1 MQQELLNAVS
11 DLDDVA
17 SLLQN
22 TFVAKDEII
31 EMLIIGAIAQEH
43 VLLAGPPGTGKSEL
57 VKRFAHL
64 CTPRKYEDEH
74 TVPYF
79 EYLLTRFTEPN
90 ELFGPVDIKT
100 FQAGG
105 GYKRIIKGLLPTTE
119 IAFLDE
125 IFKANS
131 AILNALLTILNERI
145 FYNGGRPESIPLLFL
160 VGATNEV
167 PDDPDLAAL
176 YDRFP
181 TRLWSD
187 NVADNRFAEL
197 IQCGWQ
203 QERQKIRDGH
213 QISLSNVT
221 SSKTLRRLHQ
231 ALNQV
236 NFDAVSRS
244 YHEAIR
250 RIRSEGIEVS
260 DRRAVKLL
268 KLVAAASLRRGSL
281 TAEEQDF
288 HVLRHCWNSREQV
301 PHLEAL
307 LAPYLEKSSA
317 TSPLRNRHLE
327 ALTAEITVL
336 EKRAPKLSSDI
347 DLADFLHQAERLR
360 RELIE
365 HPEMILAAPHLQ
377 QLEGLIDVTLNNLE
391 NHV

>member
-17 SLLQN
+17 SLLKS

-64 CTPRKYEDEH
+64 CTPRKYDDEH

-90 ELFGPVDIKT
+90 EIFGPVDIKT
-100 FQAGG
+100 FQDGG
-105 GYKRIIKGLLPTTE
+105 GYQRIIKGLLPTTE

-145 FYNGGRPESIPLLFL
+145 FYNGGRPQTIPLLFL

-181 TRLWSD
+181 IRLWSD
-187 NVADNRFAEL
+187 NVNENRFAEL
-197 IQCGWQ
+197 IQCGWI

-221 SSKTLRRLHQ
+221 NSETLCQLHQ

-236 NFDAVSRS
+236 SFDAVSRS

-250 RIRSEGIEVS
+250 RIRSEGIEIS
-260 DRRAVKLL
+260 DRRAIKLL

-281 TAEEQDF
+281 KAAEEDF
-288 HVLRHCWNSREQV
+288 HILKHCWNTREQV
-301 PHLEAL
+301 SHLEAL

-317 TSPLRNRHLE
+317 DGPLRNRHLE
-327 ALTAEITVL
+327 TLAAEITVL
-336 EKRAPKLSSDI
+336 EKRSLKLSTDI

-360 RELIE
+360 RELME

-391 NHV
+391 N

>member
-1 MQQELLNAVS
+1 MQQELLNAIS

-17 SLLQN
+17 SLLKS

-64 CTPRKYEDEH
+64 CTPRKYDDEH

-90 ELFGPVDIKT
+90 EIFGPVDIKT
-100 FQAGG
+100 FQDGS
-105 GYKRIIKGLLPTTE
+105 GYQRIIKGLLPTTE

-145 FYNGGRPESIPLLFL
+145 FYNGGRPQTIPLLFL

-181 TRLWSD
+181 IRLWSD
-187 NVADNRFAEL
+187 NVNENRFAEL
-197 IQCGWQ
+197 IQCGWI

-221 SSKTLRRLHQ
+221 NSETLRQLHQ

-236 NFDAVSRS
+236 SFDAVSRS

-250 RIRSEGIEVS
+250 RIRSEGIEIS
-260 DRRAVKLL
+260 DRRAIKLL

-281 TAEEQDF
+281 KAAEEDF
-288 HVLRHCWNSREQV
+288 HILKHCWNTREQV
-301 PHLEAL
+301 SHLEAL
-307 LAPYLEKSSA
+307 LAPYLEQSSA
-317 TSPLRNRHLE
+317 TSPLRNRHIE
-327 ALTAEITVL
+327 ALAAEITVL
-336 EKRAPKLSSDI
+336 EKRSLKLSTDI

-360 RELIE
+360 CELME

-391 NHV
+391 N

>member
-17 SLLQN
+17 SLLQS

-64 CTPRKYEDEH
+64 CTPRKYDDEH

-90 ELFGPVDIKT
+90 EIFGPVDIKT
-100 FQAGG
+100 FQDGG
-105 GYKRIIKGLLPTTE
+105 GYQRIIKGLLPTTE

-145 FYNGGRPESIPLLFL
+145 FYNGGRPQTIPLLFL

-181 TRLWSD
+181 IRLWSD
-187 NVADNRFAEL
+187 NVNENRFAEL
-197 IQCGWQ
+197 IQCGWI

-221 SSKTLRRLHQ
+221 NSETLRQLHQ

-236 NFDAVSRS
+236 SFDAVSRS

-250 RIRSEGIEVS
+250 RIRSEGIEIS
-260 DRRAVKLL
+260 DRRAIKLL

-281 TAEEQDF
+281 KAAEEDF
-288 HVLRHCWNSREQV
+288 HILKHCWNTREQV
-301 PHLEAL
+301 SHLEAL
-307 LAPYLEKSSA
+307 LAPYIEKSSA
-317 TSPLRNRHLE
+317 DGPLRNRHLE
-327 ALTAEITVL
+327 TLAAEITVL
-336 EKRAPKLSSDI
+336 EKRSLKLSTDI

-360 RELIE
+360 RELME

-391 NHV
+391 N

>member
-1 MQQELLNAVS
+1 MQQELLDAVS

-17 SLLQN
+17 NLLKN
-22 TFVAKDEII
+22 SFVAKDEII

-43 VLLAGPPGTGKSEL
+43 LLLAGPPGTGKSEL

-64 CTPRKYEDEH
+64 CTPRQYDEQQPL
-74 TVPYF
+74 PYF

-105 GYKRIIKGLLPTTE
+105 GYQRIVKGLLPTTE

-145 FYNGGRPESIPLLFL
+145 FYNGGRPEHIPLLFL

-181 TRLWSD
+181 LRLWSD
-187 NVADNRFAEL
+187 NVAENRFAEL
-197 IQCGWQ
+197 MQCGWQ

-213 QISLSNVT
+213 QSSLRNIT
-221 SSKTLRRLHQ
+221 TSKTLRRLHQ

-236 NFDAVSRS
+236 NFDNVGRS
-244 YHEAIR
+244 YQEAIR
-250 RIRSEGIEVS
+250 RIRSEGIEIS

-268 KLVAAASLRRGSL
+268 KLVAAAALRRGSL
-281 TAEEQDF
+281 TAEKEDF
-288 HVLRHCWNSREQV
+288 HILRHCWNTREQV

-307 LAPYLEKSSA
+307 LAPYLEQSVGR
-317 TSPLRNRHLE
+317 SPLRSRHLE
-327 ALTAEITVL
+327 ALAAEITLL
-336 EKRAPKLSSDI
+336 EKLSLKLNSDI

-360 RELIE
+360 RELME
-365 HPEMILAAPHLQ
+365 HPEKILADPYRQ
-377 QLEGLIDVTLNNLE
+377 QIEGLIDVTLNNLE
-391 NHV
+391 K

>member
-1 MQQELLNAVS
+1 MQQELINAVS

-17 SLLQN
+17 SLLQS

-43 VLLAGPPGTGKSEL
+43 VLLAGPPGTGKSEI

-64 CTPRKYEDEH
+64 CTPRKYEDEL
-74 TVPYF
+74 TIPYF

-105 GYKRIIKGLLPTTE
+105 GYQRIIKGLLPTTE

-131 AILNALLTILNERI
+131 AILNALLTILNERV
-145 FYNGGRPESIPLLFL
+145 FYNGGRPENIPLLFL

-181 TRLWSD
+181 IRLWSD
-187 NVADNRFAEL
+187 NVSENRFAEL

-213 QISLSNVT
+213 QISLNNVT
-221 SSKTLRRLHQ
+221 DSNTLRQLHQ

-236 NFDAVSRS
+236 NFDAISRS

-250 RIRSEGIEVS
+250 RIRSEGIEIS

-268 KLVAAASLRRGSL
+268 KLIAAASLRRGSL
-281 TAEEQDF
+281 NAEEQDF
-288 HVLRHCWNSREQV
+288 HILRHCWNTREQV

-307 LAPYLEKSSA
+307 LAPYLEKSAAGSR
-317 TSPLRNRHLE
+317 LRSRHLE
-327 ALTAEITVL
+327 ALTAEITLL
-336 EKRAPKLSSDI
+336 EKRAPGLSNDI

-360 RELIE
+360 RELME
-365 HPEMILAAPHLQ
+365 HPEMILAAPYLQ
-377 QLEGLIDVTLNNLE
+377 QLEGLIDVTLENLDS
-391 NHV
+391 

>member
-1 MQQELLNAVS
+1 MQQELLDSVS

-17 SLLQN
+17 SLLKS

-57 VKRFAHL
+57 VKRFASL
-64 CTPRKYEDEH
+64 CTPRKYDNED
-74 TVPYF
+74 TTPYF

-105 GYKRIIKGLLPTTE
+105 GYQRIIKGLLPTTE

-167 PDDPDLAAL
+167 PDDPDLKAL

-181 TRLWSD
+181 IRLWSD
-187 NVADNRFAEL
+187 NVAENRLAEL

-203 QERQKIRDGH
+203 HERQKIRDGH
-213 QISLSNVT
+213 QINLSNVT
-221 SSKTLRRLHQ
+221 SSDTLRRLHQ

-250 RIRSEGIEVS
+250 RIRSEGIEIS

-281 TAEEQDF
+281 TAAEPDF
-288 HVLRHCWNSREQV
+288 HILRHCWNTREQV

-307 LAPYLEKSSA
+307 LAPYLEKSAAS
-317 TSPLRNRHLE
+317 SPLRSRNLE
-327 ALTAEITVL
+327 ALTAEIKVL
-336 EKRAPKLSSDI
+336 EKSSLKLNSDI

-360 RELIE
+360 HELME
-365 HPEMILAAPHLQ
+365 HPEKILADPHLQ

-391 NHV
+391 KDV

>member
-22 TFVAKDEII
+22 TFVGKDEII

-43 VLLAGPPGTGKSEL
+43 LLLAGPPGTGKSEL

-64 CTPRKYEDEH
+64 CTPRKYEDQQ
-74 TVPYF
+74 TIPYF

-105 GYKRIIKGLLPTTE
+105 GYRRIIKGLLPTTE

-145 FYNGGRPESIPLLFL
+145 FYNGGQPENIPLLFL

-181 TRLWSD
+181 IRLWSD

-203 QERQKIRDGH
+203 QERQKIRDGQ
-213 QISLSNVT
+213 QISLSNIT
-221 SSKTLRRLHQ
+221 NSKTLRLLHQ

-236 NFDAVSRS
+236 NFDAINHRYQEV
-244 YHEAIR
+244 IR
-250 RIRSEGIEVS
+250 RIRSEGIEIS
-260 DRRAVKLL
+260 DRRAIKLL
-268 KLVAAASLRRGSL
+268 KLVAAATLRRGSL
-281 TAEEQDF
+281 NAKEQDF
-288 HVLRHCWNSREQV
+288 HILRHCWNIREQV
-301 PHLEAL
+301 PHLEAI
-307 LAPYLEKSSA
+307 LAPYLEKSSS
-317 TSPLRNRHLE
+317 TRSLRNRHLE
-327 ALTAEITVL
+327 ALAAEIKVL
-336 EKRAPKLSSDI
+336 EKRSLNLSSDI

-360 RELIE
+360 RELTE
-365 HPEMILAAPHLQ
+365 HPEMILATPHLQ
-377 QLEGLIDVTLNNLE
+377 HLEGLIDAVLNNLE
-391 NHV
+391 KNV

>member
-64 CTPRKYEDEH
+64 CTPRKYDDQQI
-74 TVPYF
+74 VPYF

-100 FQAGG
+100 FQSGG

-145 FYNGGRPESIPLLFL
+145 FYNGGRPENIPLLFL

-187 NVADNRFAEL
+187 NVADNRFSEL

-213 QISLSNVT
+213 QINLSNVT
-221 SSKTLRRLHQ
+221 SSNTLRHLHQ

-244 YHEAIR
+244 YQEVIR
-250 RIRSEGIEVS
+250 RIRSEGIEIS

-268 KLVAAASLRRGSL
+268 KLVGAASLRRGSL
-281 TAEEQDF
+281 NAKEQDL
-288 HVLRHCWNSREQV
+288 HVLRHCWNTREQV

-307 LAPYLEKSSA
+307 LAPYLEKSSVVSA
-317 TSPLRNRHLE
+317 LRNRHIE
-327 ALTAEITVL
+327 ALVAEITVL
-336 EKRAPKLSSDI
+336 EKRAPQLSSDI

-360 RELIE
+360 HELIE
-365 HPEMILAAPHLQ
+365 HPEIILAAPHLQ

-391 NHV
+391 N

>member
-11 DLDDVA
+11 DLDDVVN
-17 SLLQN
+17 LLKN

-64 CTPRKYEDEH
+64 CTPRKYDDEL
-74 TVPYF
+74 TIPYF

-105 GYKRIIKGLLPTTE
+105 GYRRIIKGLLPTTE

-145 FYNGGRPESIPLLFL
+145 FYNGGRSESIPLLFL

-181 TRLWSD
+181 IRLWSD

-213 QISLSNVT
+213 QISLSNIT
-221 SSKTLRRLHQ
+221 SSRTLRRLHQ

-236 NFDAVSRS
+236 NLDALGNS

-268 KLVAAASLRRGSL
+268 KLVAAACLRRGSL
-281 TAEEQDF
+281 NAAEEDL
-288 HVLRHCWNSREQV
+288 HILRHCWNSREQV
-301 PHLEAL
+301 VHLEAL
-307 LAPYLEKSSA
+307 LAPYLEKSAAYS
-317 TSPLRNRHLE
+317 SLRSRHIE
-327 ALTAEITVL
+327 ALAAEITVL
-336 EKRAPKLSSDI
+336 EKRAPGLSSDI

-360 RELIE
+360 RELSE
-365 HPEMILAAPHLQ
+365 HPEVILASPFRQ
-377 QLEGLIDVTLNNLE
+377 QLEGLIDTTLNNLE
-391 NHV
+391 KDV

>member
-1 MQQELLNAVS
+1 M
-11 DLDDVA
+11 
-17 SLLQN
+17 
-22 TFVAKDEII
+22 
-31 EMLIIGAIAQEH
+31 
-43 VLLAGPPGTGKSEL
+43 
-57 VKRFAHL
+57 
-64 CTPRKYEDEH
+64 
-74 TVPYF
+74 
-79 EYLLTRFTEPN
+79 
-90 ELFGPVDIKT
+90 
-100 FQAGG
+100 
-105 GYKRIIKGLLPTTE
+105 
-119 IAFLDE
+119 
-125 IFKANS
+125 
-131 AILNALLTILNERI
+131 TILNERI

-221 SSKTLRRLHQ
+221 NSKTLRRLHQ

-236 NFDAVSRS
+236 NFDTVSRS

-260 DRRAVKLL
+260 DHRAVKLL

-281 TAEEQDF
+281 TAEEEDF
-288 HVLRHCWNSREQV
+288 NVLRHCWNSREQV
-301 PHLEAL
+301 PHLETL
-307 LAPYLEKSSA
+307 LAPYLEKSPG
-317 TSPLRNRHLE
+317 SPLRNRHIE
-327 ALTAEITVL
+327 ALAAEITVL

>member
-17 SLLQN
+17 SLLQS

-64 CTPRKYEDEH
+64 CTPRKYDDEH

-90 ELFGPVDIKT
+90 EIFGPVDIKT
-100 FQAGG
+100 FQDGG
-105 GYKRIIKGLLPTTE
+105 GYQRIIKGLLPTTE

-145 FYNGGRPESIPLLFL
+145 FYNGGRPQTIPLLFL

-181 TRLWSD
+181 IRLWSD
-187 NVADNRFAEL
+187 NVNENRFAEL
-197 IQCGWQ
+197 IQCGWI

-221 SSKTLRRLHQ
+221 NSETLRQLHQ

-236 NFDAVSRS
+236 SFDAVSRS

-250 RIRSEGIEVS
+250 RIRSEGIEIS
-260 DRRAVKLL
+260 DRRAIKLL

-281 TAEEQDF
+281 KAAEEDF
-288 HVLRHCWNSREQV
+288 HILKHCWNTREQV
-301 PHLEAL
+301 SHLEAL

-317 TSPLRNRHLE
+317 DGPLRNRHLE
-327 ALTAEITVL
+327 TLAAEITVL
-336 EKRAPKLSSDI
+336 EKRSLKLSTDI

-360 RELIE
+360 RELME

-391 NHV
+391 N